1 MLTLPIDVDRCWRVG
16 MVSFVING
24 GQGWQVFFSQ
34 EEEEEKEI
42 MKGGIIG
49 K

>member
-1 MLTLPIDVDRCWRVG
+1 
-16 MVSFVING
+16 MVSFIINRG
-24 GQGWQVFFSQ
+24 RGWQVFFSQ
-34 EEEEEKEI
+34 EEEEEKGI

>member
-1 MLTLPIDVDRCWRVG
+1 VLTLSIDVDRCWRVG
-16 MVSFVING
+16 MVG
-24 GQGWQVFFSQ
+24 LGWQVFFSQ
-34 EEEEEKEI
+34 EEEEEKGI

>member
-1 MLTLPIDVDRCWRVG
+1 MVG
-16 MVSFVING
+16 R
-24 GQGWQVFFSQ
+24 GWQVFFSQ
-34 EEEEEKEI
+34 EEEEEKGI

>member
-1 MLTLPIDVDRCWRVG
+1 MLTLPIDVDGYWRVG

-24 GQGWQVFFSQ
+24 GRGWQVFFSQ
-34 EEEEEKEI
+34 EEEEKEI